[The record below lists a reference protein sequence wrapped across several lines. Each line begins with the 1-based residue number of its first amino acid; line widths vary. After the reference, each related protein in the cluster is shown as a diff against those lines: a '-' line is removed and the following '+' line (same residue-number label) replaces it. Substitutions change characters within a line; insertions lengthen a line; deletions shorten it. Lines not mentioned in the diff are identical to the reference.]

1 MSSRYYLFPDEGDPL
16 RLSRR
21 LVEGLISGR
30 DAIPHYAD
38 TRQRILSAWLEIEA
52 GKPVRILETQA
63 SVWVFDDEGR
73 IRDGLH
79 QALILAMDTL
89 PTPPKAEKTVVEL
102 RPRTS
107 KRKLEEEFRWEPGQ
121 PEIDRVIADIWPKQK
136 GDRLKAVQGELKRK
150 PALTSDARWAI
161 EQISTEFWKFANLIG
176 NLQEPSQKSFGFE
189 ARERSQL
196 EPEYAHLYNA
206 LAAMSDWQLEVQ
218 RRHRTGRGIWYA
230 VVEVMLHRQDI
241 KAYET
246 AERSYERCGSRNE
259 AVLAVRRLLA
269 EHASKFTEYTTVE
282 GELLTDLEWEQRA
295 YPD

>member
-1 MSSRYYLFPDEGDPL
+1 MSYRYYLFPDEGDPL
-16 RLSRR
+16 RISQR
-21 LVEGLISGR
+21 LLEGLVAGR

-38 TRQRILSAWLEIEA
+38 TRQRVLSARLELEA

-63 SVWVFDDEGR
+63 SIWVFDDEGH
-73 IRDGLH
+73 IRDGLL
-79 QALILAMDTL
+79 QALVLAMDTL
-89 PTPPKAEKTVVEL
+89 PTPPKDEKTVVEL

-121 PEIDRVIADIWPKQK
+121 SEIDRVIADIWPKQK
-136 GDRLKAVQGELKRK
+136 ADRLKSIQGELKKK
-150 PALTSDARWAI
+150 PPLTSDARWAI
-161 EQISTEFWKFANLIG
+161 EQISTDFWKFANLIST
-176 NLQEPSQKSFGFE
+176 LKEPSQKSFGFE
-189 ARERSQL
+189 ARERAQEEL
-196 EPEYAHLYNA
+196 EYAHLYNA

-218 RRHRTGRGIWYA
+218 RRRRTGRGVWYA

-246 AERSYERCGSRNE
+246 AERFYERCSSRDE
-259 AVLAVRRLLA
+259 AVLAVRRLLV
-269 EHASKFTEYTTVE
+269 EHASKFTDYTTVE